1 MALCRLIL
9 VRSAKS
15 YKTGDSLLPETV
27 VKIPSACCLYVRTL
41 GNDCVAFES
50 ASSTTHLIEQPAG
63 LLLEWVNS
71 EPLSIMKLSD
81 RLIEIVTIEHRE
93 DVIPFVISTVQKFVA
108 MGLMEIEK
116 TVA

>member
-1 MALCRLIL
+1 
-9 VRSAKS
+9 
-15 YKTGDSLLPETV
+15 
-27 VKIPSACCLYVRTL
+27 
-41 GNDCVAFES
+41 
-50 ASSTTHLIEQPAG
+50 
-63 LLLEWVNS
+63 
-71 EPLSIMKLSD
+71 MKLSD